1 MRTLLLVLGM
11 VAVLFGATSTAY
23 ATGETAVAIKENP
36 QIVFDALKT
45 DKAQLLEILEAAIS
59 EKETKE
65 RQSRFEA
72 NLSNPLAPA
81 IDEKRPYLGSLN
93 APITIVEYSD
103 FLCHFCS
110 QGSLTMQELLKRH
123 PGKIRVFFKHYPAK
137 PGSIE
142 PAAMF
147 EALGMQDKDT
157 AWKFADLAFANQST
171 LVDGSGKGIAAILTT
186 LKVDY
191 KRMKKESEG
200 HAVLSHI
207 ESDVTEAKK
216 FGIDG
221 TPTFLINGI
230 IVRGAVPIEEFESI
244 INLLLKK

>member
-1 MRTLLLVLGM
+1 MRRLLLVFGM
-11 VAVLFGATSTAY
+11 VAVLFGATSTVY

-81 IDEKRPYLGSLN
+81 IDEKRPYLGSLK

-171 LVDGSGKGIAAILTT
+171 LVDGSGKGIAAILTR

-200 HAVLSHI
+200 HTVLSHI